1 MIFETGAVAA
11 VPLKP
16 KPVVFDIG
24 GRRFRV
30 DVLTRVANALVVA
43 VTGTGSSGAGRLPYT
58 RRELLIRIA
67 MRMWSPYAEAI
78 LQEVS
83 VGTTKKMLFFQIV
96 DKRVKLCHLYNSV
109 VIIVIVIFY

>member
-1 MIFETGAVAA
+1 MIFETGAA

-83 VGTTKKMLFFQIV
+83 GGTTKKMLFS
-96 DKRVKLCHLYNSV
+96 YS
-109 VIIVIVIFY
+109 

>member
-1 MIFETGAVAA
+1 MIFETGAAAA

-83 VGTTKKMLFFQIV
+83 GNYKKNCCFFQIV
-96 DKRVKLCHLYNSV
+96 DKREILSIYT
-109 VIIVIVIFY
+109 IVL

>member
-1 MIFETGAVAA
+1 MYTNYFIISLYYNLPTTFAHCRSLFLNFETGAAAA

-83 VGTTKKMLFFQIV
+83 V
-96 DKRVKLCHLYNSV
+96 DY
-109 VIIVIVIFY
+109 